1 MRIMLTAMTFKPFL
15 GHKRF
20 VLGACRDVPLILL
33 LCFSIFNVN
42 SAVKPWATFPFRKV
56 TMV

>member
-1 MRIMLTAMTFKPFL
+1 MRIMLTMTFKPFFN
-15 GHKRF
+15 HKCL
-20 VLGACRDVPLILL
+20 VLGARSDVALILL